1 MTTGPT
7 GVGPALPGGVSL
19 SRLAVYDW
27 PAPDGVGL
35 VGSGSPHLH
44 LASTE
49 AYVVL
54 GGAGAVHTVG
64 ADGFR
69 EHALAP
75 GAVVSFT
82 PGTVHRAVNDGDLDV
97 LVLMSN
103 AGLPEAGDAVLTFPA
118 AVLADPAAYAAAVAL
133 PGPEAPDEGRA
144 AAARRR
150 RDLALEG
157 YGELLDAVGRHGAA
171 EALAPLHAAAVALV
185 RARVPR
191 WREVWE
197 ASVGAGARA
206 TDVALTDLVAGAA
219 PHLAAAGARAL
230 APVPGPRRYGMCG
243 RLQTWRV
250 GG

>member
-1 MTTGPT
+1 M
-7 GVGPALPGGVSL
+7 PGGVSL

-27 PAPDGVGL
+27 PAPDGVGR

-49 AYVVL
+49 AYVAL
-54 GGAGAVHTVG
+54 GGSGSVHTLG
-64 ADGFR
+64 ADGLR
-69 EHALAP
+69 EHPLTP
-75 GAVVSFT
+75 GSVVTFA

-118 AVLADPAAYAAAVAL
+118 DVLADPARYAAAVAL
-133 PGPEAPDEGRA
+133 PGPEAPDDVRA

-157 YGELLDAVGRHGAA
+157 WAALLAAVDDEGPAR
-171 EALAPLHAAAVALV
+171 ALAPLHAAAVALV
-185 RARVPR
+185 RRRVPG
-191 WREVWE
+191 WRDTWTG
-197 ASVGAGARA
+197 SVAAATAATDAALAALAVGSGRHLAGARA
-206 TDVALTDLVAGAA
+206 DALDPA
-219 PHLAAAGARAL
+219 
-230 APVPGPRRYGMCG
+230 PGPRRYGMCG
-243 RLQTWRV
+243 RLQTWPL